1 MTYAAGS
8 DVDPEGQKVR
18 TNIMQLVF
26 TLYNC
31 IASYSIL
38 GTTGARIP

>member
-18 TNIMQLVF
+18 TGLC
-26 TLYNC
+26 NC
-31 IASYSIL
+31 IPSVL
-38 GTTGARIP
+38 GTVGARIP